1 MPDENFFDAYY
12 SEQCVS
18 KAQAHFGR
26 AAQTGLEAM
35 GLLVGKFCTHD
46 GKPWVL
52 CEDYITAG
60 NLATSVSVK
69 FTRESFQTL
78 AAEFRAKRT
87 SPETVIV
94 GWAHSHPGYG
104 CFLSQTDVSTQEK
117 FFSHPQ
123 SIALV
128 IDPTKRE
135 GSGMLKRTF
144 RVRNGATEEV
154 SFAVIRKK

>member
-1 MPDENFFDAYY
+1 MPSENFFEAYY

-26 AAQTGLEAM
+26 AAQNRLEAM
-35 GLLVGKFCTHD
+35 GLLVGKFCVHN
-46 GKPWVL
+46 GRPWVL
-52 CEDYITAG
+52 CEDYITAD

-69 FTRESFQTL
+69 FTRDSFQYL
-78 AAEFRAKRT
+78 AGEFRAKRAG
-87 SPETVIV
+87 PQTVIV

-104 CFLSQTDVSTQEK
+104 CFLSATDVSTQEK

-135 GSGMLKRTF
+135 GTGMLKRTY